1 LSVSVLNGS
10 FAMTRSFAAPPG
22 RVFDAFADLSL
33 RRRCF
38 RIPGAEDRHELDFR
52 VGGGEVSRGRVA
64 TEQIEYRSRF
74 VDVVANER
82 IVFAYEL
89 SLDGRLRTISLVTIE
104 LAGGPSETRVTHTE
118 QYVLLGFSGD
128 GRDDV
133 AHLEA
138 GVRLLFNGLRP
149 IVESP

>member
-1 LSVSVLNGS
+1 MSVLNGS
-10 FAMTRSFAAPPG
+10 FAMTRRFAASP
-22 RVFDAFADLSL
+22 RRMFDAFADLSL
-33 RRRCF
+33 RRRWF
-38 RIPGAEDRHELDFR
+38 RIPGVEDRHVLDFR
-52 VGGGEVSRGRVA
+52 VGGEEVACGRVA

-74 VDVVANER
+74 IDIVVNER

-89 SLDGRLRTISLVTIE
+89 ALDGRLRTISLVTVE
-104 LAGGPSETRVTHTE
+104 LAAGVSDTRVTHTE

-133 AHLEA
+133 AHLEG

-149 IVESP
+149 VVEGQ